1 MPPAVRYLLLQ
12 VRNPDDPMRSQEV
25 SSFARVLRTTP
36 DWIRV
41 FDLLGGPLTAEHLE
55 NIDVVLLG
63 GSGHYSVT
71 DEGPWL
77 DQALDSLRLVHS
89 ERKPTF
95 ASCWG
100 FQAMA
105 RAMGGHV
112 VKDLNR
118 AELGTHRLFRTD
130 AARTDPVF
138 KGISDEFEGQMGHED
153 LVVELPPN
161 ATLLASSRRVEN
173 QAYRLDDAPVYATQ
187 FHPELNCSDLVQRVQ
202 AYPEYIERIAGLPLD
217 EFHQMIRETTESEE
231 ILRQFVRWSLS
242 DRLPANKSG
251 PRSKAGDDVPRPAL
265 D

>member
-89 ERKPTF
+89 KRKPTF

-105 RAMGGHV
+105 RAMGG
-112 VKDLNR
+112 
-118 AELGTHRLFRTD
+118 T
-130 AARTDPVF
+130 
-138 KGISDEFEGQMGHED
+138 
-153 LVVELPPN
+153 
-161 ATLLASSRRVEN
+161 SSR
-173 QAYRLDDAPVYATQ
+173 
-187 FHPELNCSDLVQRVQ
+187 
-202 AYPEYIERIAGLPLD
+202 I
-217 EFHQMIRETTESEE
+217 
-231 ILRQFVRWSLS
+231 
-242 DRLPANKSG
+242 
-251 PRSKAGDDVPRPAL
+251 
-265 D
+265 